1 MLQETQI
8 ERAVTK
14 SAPRMR
20 YIDQAVAMLKAA
32 DPDSVVTKYMVTNLV
47 KAGTIP
53 SIPIGR
59 RRLLN
64 YDVLEDY
71 LAHPG
76 RHEQEEEPEQR
87 GRIRRVAP

>member
-1 MLQETQI
+1 MSTTENRHANT
-8 ERAVTK
+8 
-14 SAPRMR
+14 SPAPRMR
-20 YIDQAVAMLKAA
+20 YIDAAVAMLKAA
-32 DPDSVVTKYMVTNLV
+32 DPDSVVTVYMVRNLV
-47 KAGTIP
+47 RDGTIP

-76 RHEQEEEPEQR
+76 RHEQQEESEQC
-87 GRIRRVAP
+87 GGIRQVAL

>member
-1 MLQETQI
+1 MNVTETG
-8 ERAVTK
+8 RPSA
-14 SAPRMR
+14 SPAPRMR
-20 YIDQAVAMLKAA
+20 YIDAAVAMLKAA
-32 DPDSVVTKYMVTNLV
+32 DPETPVTVYMIRQLV
-47 KAGTIP
+47 AAGTIP

-76 RHEQEEEPEQR
+76 CYDQQEEPEQR
-87 GRIRRVAP
+87 GGIRRVDL

>member
-1 MLQETQI
+1 
-8 ERAVTK
+8 
-14 SAPRMR
+14 MR
-20 YIDQAVAMLKAA
+20 YIDAAVAMLKAS
-32 DPDSVVTKYMVTNLV
+32 DPETPVTVYMIRQLV
-47 KAGTIP
+47 AAGTIP

-76 RHEQEEEPEQR
+76 RHEQHEAPEQR
-87 GRIRRVAP
+87 GGIRQVGL

>member
-1 MLQETQI
+1 MNAKENRHTN
-8 ERAVTK
+8 A
-14 SAPRMR
+14 SPAPRMR
-20 YIDQAVAMLKAA
+20 YIDAAVAMLKAA
-32 DPDSVVTKYMVTNLV
+32 DPETPVTVYMIRQLV
-47 KAGTIP
+47 AAGTIP

-76 RHEQEEEPEQR
+76 HYDQQEEPEQR
-87 GRIRRVAP
+87 DGIRRVAL

>member
-1 MLQETQI
+1 MKANET
-8 ERAVTK
+8 RHTNA
-14 SAPRMR
+14 SPAPRRR
-20 YIDQAVAMLKAA
+20 YIDAAVAMLKAA
-32 DPDSVVTKYMVTNLV
+32 DPETPVTVYMVRNLV
-47 KAGTIP
+47 KTGTIP

-76 RHEQEEEPEQR
+76 RHEQQEESEQC
-87 GRIRRVAP
+87 GGIRRVTL